1 MQEQGT
7 YLPCLIKL
15 LQIWGI
21 CRDSQ
26 KLNFTHN
33 SLEFLEQSSNKI
45 PALVS
50 TTQQANG

>member
-7 YLPCLIKL
+7 YLPCLGNEIAA
-15 LQIWGI
+15 IWGI

-33 SLEFLEQSSNKI
+33 SLELLQASSNM
-45 PALVS
+45 LLL
-50 TTQQANG
+50 Q